1 MLANR
6 RRQAD
11 SPAMKTLRMF
21 IGGEWV
27 EAVEGGTR
35 EILNP
40 ANNEVIAV
48 VADGGAQDAVRAIA
62 FARNAFDA
70 GPWPRMRAQ
79 ERASFL
85 FKLADL
91 IEKHADELA
100 TTETR
105 NNGKPLREAK
115 SDMADSAACFR
126 YYAGLITKPLGQ
138 TFETPDP
145 NMQTMVVRE
154 PVGVCGQIIPWN
166 YPLMMAAWKLAP
178 GLAAGNCCILKVAEA
193 TPLTA
198 IRLFELIAEAGFP
211 AGAAQLL
218 TGPGAT
224 VGHALAASHLVDK
237 IAFTGGT
244 ATGRKI
250 ISAAVGNIKKVTLEL
265 GGKSP
270 CIIFADADL
279 DVALEFAMLA
289 IFAGQ
294 GEVCSAG
301 SRLVLERKVA
311 DKFLPRLA
319 AASRG
324 IAVGDG
330 MLPDTEMG
338 PMITQQHMERVLGY
352 IELGKSEGAQLLCG
366 GHRLCEPLLAKGNF
380 IAPTIFAETRPDM
393 RIVREEIFG
402 PVQCVQLFDTEEE
415 ALHIANDT
423 PYGLAGGVFTAD
435 AGKGLRV
442 LRGLRAGITWLNSY
456 HPTFNEAPW
465 GGYKQS
471 GWGRELG
478 TWGLDEYLET
488 KQINISLAPQRLGWF
503 RSAAGC

>member
-1 MLANR
+1 
-6 RRQAD
+6 
-11 SPAMKTLRMF
+11 MF
-21 IGGEWV
+21 LGGEWV
-27 EAVEGGTR
+27 QAAGGGTR
-35 EILNP
+35 TVLNP
-40 ANNEVIAV
+40 ANNEPIAN
-48 VADGGAQDAVRAIA
+48 VADASATDADIA
-62 FARNAFDA
+62 ADHARRAFDS
-70 GPWPRMRAQ
+70 GPWPKMRAQ
-79 ERASFL
+79 ERAALL

-91 IEKHADELA
+91 IDANAEDLA
-100 TTETR
+100 TLETR

-115 SDMADSAACFR
+115 YDVGDAANCFR
-126 YYAGLITKPLGQ
+126 YFAGLVTKPLGQ

-154 PVGVCGQIIPWN
+154 PMGVCGQIIPWN
-166 YPLMMAAWKLAP
+166 YPLLMAAWKLAP
-178 GLAAGNCCILKVAEA
+178 GLAAGNCCILKPAET

-211 AGAAQLL
+211 PGSAQLL

-224 VGHALAASHLVDK
+224 AGHALAVSHLVDK

-250 ISAAVGNIKKVTLEL
+250 IEAATGNIKKVTLEL

-270 CIIFADADL
+270 CVVFADADL
-279 DVALEFAMLA
+279 EVALEYAMFA

-301 SRLVLERKVA
+301 SRLILERKIA
-311 DKFLPRLA
+311 DQFLPQLA
-319 AASRG
+319 AASRK

-330 MLPDTEMG
+330 LLPETEMG
-338 PMITQQHMERVLGY
+338 PLITPAHMERVLGY
-352 IELGKSEGAQLLCG
+352 IEMGKADGAQLLCG
-366 GHRLCEPLLAKGNF
+366 GERLTGPTHAKGNF
-380 IAPTIFAETRPDM
+380 VAPTIFAGTQPDM

-415 ALHIANDT
+415 AVRLANDT
-423 PYGLAGGVFTAD
+423 IYGLAGGVFTKDGA
-435 AGKGLRV
+435 KGLRV
-442 LRGLRAGITWLNSY
+442 LRQLRAGITWLNCY

-478 TWGLDEYLET
+478 TSGLDEYLET
-488 KQINISLAPQRLGWF
+488 KQINISLLPQRLGWF
-503 RSAAGC
+503 RSAAEAHFP